1 MNYESLLDKRE
12 ATQLKLLK
20 ELMLSNGK
28 GTISLMAKKLKVS
41 KVSLESYI
49 EDLHDV
55 LETYNGDIKLIEEG
69 ANLSLSMT
77 NTFSMTQVETDFY
90 LNGIKYQIL
99 NYLFHHREFSPVF
112 L

>member
-49 EDLHDV
+49 
-55 LETYNGDIKLIEEG
+55 
-69 ANLSLSMT
+69 
-77 NTFSMTQVETDFY
+77 
-90 LNGIKYQIL
+90 
-99 NYLFHHREFSPVF
+99 
-112 L
+112 